1 MWWKIAILIYA
12 LFILWFTY
20 EIMRAP
26 LVDEDENE
34 IKKASD

>member
-12 LFILWFTY
+12 LFVVWFAY
-20 EIMRAP
+20 EVMQAP

-34 IKKASD
+34 IKKARD

>member
-12 LFILWFTY
+12 LFVVWFAY
-20 EIMRAP
+20 EVMRAP